1 MVCKYAVIVLYN
13 NLFWN
18 ETTMLLHKGSKDKPQ
33 IERTQREKISKIF
46 LSFIVKKYRQALEKG
61 NYRGQIKI
69 RRSKTDRKFEKLN
82 RGGNN

>member
-33 IERTQREKISKIF
+33 IERTQREKINTTADSDMVIKTCNENETKQDISK
-46 LSFIVKKYRQALEKG
+46 LYCEKISSSSG
-61 NYRGQIKI
+61 ER
-69 RRSKTDRKFEKLN
+69 
-82 RGGNN
+82 

>member
-1 MVCKYAVIVLYN
+1 MKL
-13 NLFWN
+13 
-18 ETTMLLHKGSKDKPQ
+18 
-33 IERTQREKISKIF
+33 SKIF
-46 LSFIVKKYRQALEKG
+46 PSFIVKKYPQALEKG